1 MDHAKVSAC
10 HALLLLRHEL
20 LDLNLVAEEGV
31 VGEVGGGLAAV
42 LPMENQDHDAIVETS
57 PDEIVNYLS

>member
-31 VGEVGGGLAAV
+31 VGEVGGGFAAV
-42 LPMENQDHDAIVETS
+42 LPMENQDTERC
-57 PDEIVNYLS
+57 NC